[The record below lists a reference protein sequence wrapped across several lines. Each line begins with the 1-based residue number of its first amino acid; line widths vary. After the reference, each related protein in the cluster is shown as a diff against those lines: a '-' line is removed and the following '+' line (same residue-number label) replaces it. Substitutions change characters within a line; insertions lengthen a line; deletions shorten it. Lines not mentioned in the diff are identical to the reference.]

1 MSKIFRIHKG
11 GSENIEHWHE
21 ISGHLSKDQIN
32 SIADPSG
39 SSAHTQ
45 ITSIPSPFARM
56 DLVRT
61 AFEFVTS
68 TKNLDAQT
76 IYHRL
81 ISDCLDVAEIFFN
94 IEALQ
99 GKVEVLEWSTGIRM
113 NAGALD
119 IDPESDLG
127 KLVNNSNSKHRLLG
141 ETLKMYLF
149 QDKNAFNFAEFKHCY
164 LLNYKQG
171 PELIN
176 IIGGTSPAT
185 LFFSSAN
192 DLSYV
197 DIRLVTIKYL
207 ITIFVLSTNGGKNL

>member
-1 MSKIFRIHKG
+1 MSKIFRLHQKG
-11 GSENIEHWHE
+11 GSENIENWQA
-21 ISGHLSKDQIN
+21 ISGHLTKDHIN

-39 SSAHTQ
+39 STAHTQ

-61 AFEFVTS
+61 AFEFVNS
-68 TKNLDAQT
+68 GKNLDAAT

-81 ISDCLDVAEIFFN
+81 VSDCLDIAEIFFN

-99 GKVEVLEWSTGIRM
+99 DKIEVLQFSTGIRVV
-113 NAGALD
+113 AGELD
-119 IDPESDLG
+119 IDPVSDLG
-127 KLVNNSNSKHRLLG
+127 KLLNGSVSAKHRLLG

-149 QDKNAFNFAEFKHCY
+149 QDRSAFNFADFKHCY

-171 PELIN
+171 PEIIN

-192 DLSYV
+192 DLS
-197 DIRLVTIKYL
+197 
-207 ITIFVLSTNGGKNL
+207 